1 MYAYSALIREL
12 VQLNFLREGVQFLIR
27 MDAEG
32 VKMTPQVF
40 NIVLH
45 AYAKQGSIDSMR
57 HTRHTPHATRH
68 TPHATRHTPHATRR
82 LIAILPH
89 ASGSCE

>member
-32 VKMTPQVF
+32 VEMTPQVF
-40 NIVLH
+40 NIVLD
-45 AYAKQGSIDSMR
+45 AYAKQGALDSCA
-57 HTRHTPHATRH
+57 PLSPLCACACATC
-68 TPHATRHTPHATRR
+68 
-82 LIAILPH
+82 LIAITATH
-89 ASGSCE
+89 GS

>member
-45 AYAKQGSIDSMR
+45 AYAKQGSIESTRRTHM
-57 HTRHTPHATRH
+57 TRHTAPRH
-68 TPHATRHTPHATRR
+68 VRV
-82 LIAILPH
+82 
-89 ASGSCE
+89 